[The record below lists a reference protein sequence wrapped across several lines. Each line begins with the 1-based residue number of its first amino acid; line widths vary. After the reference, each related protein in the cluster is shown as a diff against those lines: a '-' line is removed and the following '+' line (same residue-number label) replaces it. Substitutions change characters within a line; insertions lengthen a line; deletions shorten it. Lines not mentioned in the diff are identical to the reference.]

1 MFKNILIAYD
11 GSKGAEIAL
20 EKGIELAK
28 LCNAELMAVTVFR
41 HYSLLESSF
50 SMVRPG
56 DPEKVD
62 DAMRDHAKTLADHA
76 KAEGA
81 KHGVKIRA
89 FVKSGPPSRSIV
101 AFAEEHDADVIVIGS
116 RGLGSIEN
124 YLLGSVSYKVT
135 GLADCPV
142 LVV

>member
-1 MFKNILIAYD
+1 MFKKILVAYD

-20 EKGIELAK
+20 DKGFELAK
-28 LCNAELMAVTVFR
+28 LCNAELLTITVFR

-50 SMVRPG
+50 SMVRPAE
-56 DPEKVD
+56 PEKID
-62 DAMRDHAKTLADHA
+62 DAMREYARDIADHA
-76 KAEGA
+76 KGEGT
-81 KHGVKIRA
+81 KRGFRVRA
-89 FVKSGPPSRSIV
+89 FIKNGPPSRSII
-101 AFAEEHDADVIVIGS
+101 AFAEEHDVDLIVIGS